1 MKTLFLAW
9 QAPDPVRAW
18 FPIGRLDAAPEE
30 SYYRFRY
37 TGGALEAQRQ
47 TGMRPLLAFPDFH
60 RQYESP
66 ELFPLFKNRV
76 ISPSRKDFAEYLSWL
91 DLDAN
96 HSDPIAML
104 AVTGGERTT
113 DNLEVFPKVEKD
125 AEGNFKVRFFLHGMR
140 HVSAPARARGGLLK
154 DGEILRVMVEM
165 DNPATRLALA
175 LHTDDY
181 QMVGWAPRYL
191 VRDLMQSISESPMLS
206 AHVVKVNEGPAP
218 LNRRVLVELSGRANE
233 GFDPMTSPDFRPLIQ
248 EG

>member
-9 QAPDPVRAW
+9 QAPDPFRAW

-37 TGGALEAQRQ
+37 TGGALNAEREV
-47 TGMRPLLAFPDFH
+47 GMKPLLAFPDFRGH
-60 RQYESP
+60 YESP

-76 ISPSRKDFAEYLSWL
+76 LSPTRRDFAEYLGWL
-91 DLDAN
+91 DLDPA

-125 AEGNFKVRFFLHGMR
+125 AEGDFKVRFFLHGMR
-140 HVSAPARARGGLLK
+140 HVSQPARERGNLLK
-154 DGEILRVMVEM
+154 EGEKLRVMVEM

-191 VRDLMQSISESPMLS
+191 VRDLMRTVSESPMLA

-218 LNRRVLVELSGRANE
+218 LNRRVLVEMSGRAGEN
-233 GFDPMTSPDFRPLIQ
+233 FDPMTTPDFRPLV
-248 EG
+248 EVD

>member
-9 QAPDPVRAW
+9 QAPEPTRAW
-18 FPIGRLDAAPEE
+18 FPIGRLDAAPDQP
-30 SYYRFRY
+30 YYRFRY
-37 TGGALEAQRQ
+37 TQGALEANRL
-47 TGMRPLLAFPDFH
+47 TGMAPLMAFPEFQ

-76 ISPSRKDFAEYLSWL
+76 LSPSRRDFAEYLGWL
-91 DLDAN
+91 GLDAA

-140 HVSAPARARGGLLK
+140 HVSVPAKERSNHLK
-154 DGEILRVMVEM
+154 EGEMLRVMVEM
-165 DNPATRLALA
+165 DNPVTRLALA

-191 VRDLMQSISESPMLS
+191 VKDIMESVSQSPVLS
-206 AHVVKVNEGPAP
+206 AHVVKTNEGPAP
-218 LNRRVLVELSGRANE
+218 LNRRVLVEMSGRAND
-233 GFDPMTSPDFRPLIQ
+233 GFDPMTTPDFRPLIQ
-248 EG
+248 ES

>member
-37 TGGALEAQRQ
+37 TGGALNAERE
-47 TGMRPLLAFPDFH
+47 TGMKPLVAFPDFH

-76 ISPSRKDFAEYLSWL
+76 ISPSRRDFSEYLGWL
-91 DLDAN
+91 DLDPE

-125 AEGNFKVRFFLHGMR
+125 AEGNFKIRFFLHGMR
-140 HVSAPARARGGLLK
+140 HVSAAARERGNQLK
-154 DGEILRVMVEM
+154 EGEMLRVMVEM
-165 DNPATRLALA
+165 DNPVTRLALA
-175 LHTDDY
+175 LHTNDY
-181 QMVGWAPRYL
+181 HMVGWSPRYL
-191 VRDLMQSISESPMLS
+191 VGDLMRSISE
-206 AHVVKVNEGPAP
+206 
-218 LNRRVLVELSGRANE
+218 
-233 GFDPMTSPDFRPLIQ
+233 
-248 EG
+248 

>member
-9 QAPDPVRAW
+9 QAPEPTRAW
-18 FPIGRLDAAPEE
+18 FPIGRLDAAPEQ

-37 TGGALEAQRQ
+37 THGALEAQKQ
-47 TGMRPLLAFPDFH
+47 TGMAPLMAFPEFQ
-60 RQYESP
+60 RNYESP

-76 ISPSRKDFAEYLSWL
+76 ISSSRRDFPEYLGWL
-91 DLDAN
+91 GLDAA

-125 AEGNFKVRFFLHGMR
+125 TEGNFKVRFFLHGMR
-140 HVSAPARARGGLLK
+140 HVSLPAKERGSQLK
-154 DGEILRVMVEM
+154 DGENLRVMVEM
-165 DNPATRLALA
+165 DNPVTRLALA

-191 VRDLMQSISESPMLS
+191 VRDIMTGISKSPLLA
-206 AHVVKVNEGPAP
+206 AHVVKVNEGPVP
-218 LNRRVLVELSGRANE
+218 LNRRVLVEMCGRAND
-233 GFDPMTSPDFRPLIQ
+233 GFDPMTTPDFLPLI

>member
-9 QAPDPVRAW
+9 QAPDPLRAW

-37 TGGALEAQRQ
+37 TGGALSAEREV
-47 TGMRPLLAFPDFH
+47 GMEPLLAFPDF
-60 RQYESP
+60 RGRYESP

-76 ISPSRKDFAEYLSWL
+76 LSPSRKDFAEYLGWL
-91 DLDAN
+91 DLDPA

-125 AEGNFKVRFFLHGMR
+125 AAGNFKVRFFLHGMR
-140 HVSAPARARGGLLK
+140 HVSAPAKERGNLLS
-154 DGEILRVMVEM
+154 DGERLRVMVEM
-165 DNPATRLALA
+165 DNPVTRLALA

-191 VRDLMQSISESPMLS
+191 VRDLMQTVSESPMLS

-218 LNRRVLVELSGRANE
+218 LNRRVLVEMTGHANE
-233 GFDPMTSPDFRPLIQ
+233 DFDPMTTPDFRPLV
-248 EG
+248 EAD